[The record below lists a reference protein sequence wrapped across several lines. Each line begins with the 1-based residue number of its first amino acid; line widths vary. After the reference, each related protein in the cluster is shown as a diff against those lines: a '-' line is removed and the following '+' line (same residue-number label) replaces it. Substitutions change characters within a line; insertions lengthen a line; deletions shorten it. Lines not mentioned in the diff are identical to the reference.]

1 MTTLDYAMVFF
12 IAMVVIIGIAGFII
26 ANREP

>member
-12 IAMVVIIGIAGFII
+12 IAMVVIIGITGFII